1 MAGTSLPRDFR
12 EFLQSLRSHG
22 VDYLLVGGWA
32 VGHHGHPRATGDMD
46 VWVDRSP
53 ANAAR
58 LLAALR
64 DFGFGSLALDA
75 GTFQAPDQVVQLGVP
90 PLRIDILT
98 SVTGLEFAA
107 CRGRAEE
114 AVIDGVPV
122 RVIGLDDLRRN
133 KRATG
138 RPRDLDDLQRLG

>member
-1 MAGTSLPRDFR
+1 MAATSLPRDFR
-12 EFLQSLRSHG
+12 EFLQSLHSRG
-22 VDYLLVGGWA
+22 VNYLLVGAWA

-46 VWVDRSP
+46 VWVDRTP
-53 ANAAR
+53 ENAAR

-64 DFGFGSLALDA
+64 DFGFGSPTLDERA
-75 GTFQAPDQVVQLGVP
+75 FVTPDQVVQLGLP

-98 SVTGLEFAA
+98 SVTGLQFGD
-107 CRGRAEE
+107 CRGRAVDT
-114 AVIDGVPV
+114 VIDGVPV
-122 RVIGLDDLRRN
+122 RVLGLDDLRRN